1 MATPLF
7 RPARFKWCTHSSSLS
22 WDQGWVGGCVVNL
35 SGGEWGHGVSV
46 KRSTGFLER
55 GWRIYSY
62 CADKSKDLA
71 HDWAPPSVCVS
82 LSEMFVSKVIRLRCA
97 IPYTNWFR
105 HLAIFFPACAEH
117 FNRNLMASQTW
128 IGSFVHFTRL
138 IWTSLHYVSYY
149 VEIYVYEPTTKHK
162 KSHYMNKHTFATM
175 LHFNISMVCKKN
187 HKLPTFIAV
196 TWLKTNMI

>member
-46 KRSTGFLER
+46 KRSKGFLER

-138 IWTSLHYVSYY
+138 IWTSCHLRQQNTKKA
-149 VEIYVYEPTTKHK
+149 TTWTNTHLQQCYISTYPWFAK
-162 KSHYMNKHTFATM
+162 KIINCQH
-175 LHFNISMVCKKN
+175 LLQWLDW
-187 HKLPTFIAV
+187 KLIWFKCAIRYFCY
-196 TWLKTNMI
+196 